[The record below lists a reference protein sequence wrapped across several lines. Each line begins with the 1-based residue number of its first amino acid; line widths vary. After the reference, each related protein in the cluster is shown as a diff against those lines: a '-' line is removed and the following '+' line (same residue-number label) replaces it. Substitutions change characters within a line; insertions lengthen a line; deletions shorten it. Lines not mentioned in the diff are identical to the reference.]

1 MKIRELREQMG
12 LSQLELAKATQVS
25 TASVC
30 LWEKGERT
38 PSLSTALMLADFFEV
53 PLDTLVG
60 RKPPNQTERDAS

>member
-12 LSQLELAKATQVS
+12 LSQLELARAIRLSPAQV
-25 TASVC
+25 C
-30 LWEKGERT
+30 QLEKGKRK